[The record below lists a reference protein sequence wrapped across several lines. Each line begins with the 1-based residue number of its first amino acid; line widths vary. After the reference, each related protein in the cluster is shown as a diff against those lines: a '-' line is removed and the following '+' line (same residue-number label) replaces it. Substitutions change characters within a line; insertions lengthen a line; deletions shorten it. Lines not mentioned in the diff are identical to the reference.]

1 MAIMP
6 TEMELTLEQTQ
17 QGVSYEVSISI
28 EGVVTNEDGNLLEP
42 TQTSSMVDPH
52 GSEGYLKM
60 VMEVPD
66 SSWLTRSKPTCSYP
80 TDKLKDIMKA
90 QVHVIKTSA
99 TLIPHNLSEGRWLKL
114 KNFKKDATLKLFK
127 NGMSMSVQKSQV
139 HKMAKYKMAK
149 RSCLVDDL
157 KIAQDHNV
165 KDKFKEQAQ
174 S

>member
-1 MAIMP
+1 MFQDFRYSDTAH
-6 TEMELTLEQTQ
+6 LSRS
-17 QGVSYEVSISI
+17 VEV
-28 EGVVTNEDGNLLEP
+28 
-42 TQTSSMVDPH
+42 
-52 GSEGYLKM
+52 
-60 VMEVPD
+60 
-66 SSWLTRSKPTCSYP
+66 
-80 TDKLKDIMKA
+80 
-90 QVHVIKTSA
+90 
-99 TLIPHNLSEGRWLKL
+99 LKL